1 MISKAKVPYAGLLC
15 LSDGLRGLLGKL
27 LEKDPSTR
35 AGVGDCL
42 KHEFCAQARTDR
54 IDELGYKF
62 KRSEREIILSKN
74 DVDMALS
81 ITRRGDSPK
90 ARTIRVT
97 TSSASLSAPLTMPNL
112 LHSFDDSVSGND
124 TVDDTKRGCAKRIH
138 EVGSSHTK
146 ESDAI
151 GMQSLKSCK
160 SMSSRSIV
168 QEQYSTLN
176 NWCRNKLR

>member
-168 QEQYSTLN
+168 QAQYSSLK